1 MTASRQTIPGLVA
14 EAAERFADRLAV
26 EDGEVEIF
34 FSLEDARRKLA
45 RGCSSEAGTL
55 EDRLQSGSSTQL
67 DRQSGADRVREEKP
81 EQPDHGT
88 ENPQPVIGT
97 VSRVRSLEAGLA

>member
-34 FSLEDARRKLA
+34 FSLEDARRKLE
-45 RGCSSEAGTL
+45 RWRI
-55 EDRLQSGSSTQL
+55 DYN
-67 DRQSGADRVREEKP
+67 RQSGADRVREEKP